1 VSSYLHPTSCSDA
14 RPPRD
19 TISVGMLLMLN
30 RAAGSGSYSV
40 FSFANSQFGLGCRA
54 SKRPAE
60 SGPGPQT
67 STPVPRS
74 EPLVSTAA
82 GQYQTAGV
90 RVPTAVAMPHLQ
102 GKLLGASL
110 YVGCLRYQ
118 PFNSIDFGWIDAP
131 SVSPLNSAPSAKPN
145 INKINGVR
153 NPTHAPATS
162 DWTLLV
168 PSTLD
173 SGNGCK

>member
-1 VSSYLHPTSCSDA
+1 
-14 RPPRD
+14 
-19 TISVGMLLMLN
+19 MLT

-54 SKRPAE
+54 NKRPAE

-74 EPLVSTAA
+74 EPLVSAAA

-90 RVPTAVAMPHLQ
+90 RVPTAVAMPNLQ

-110 YVGCLRYQ
+110 YVGCLRYR

-131 SVSPLNSAPSAKPN
+131 SVSPLNSAPSAKLN

-153 NPTHAPATS
+153 NPTHAPAT
-162 DWTLLV
+162 
-168 PSTLD
+168 
-173 SGNGCK
+173 N